1 MSTISALPSAG
12 AAGADSDLEVFTSN
26 FTLSAPHESGR
37 TVARI
42 GATKARNEKSNAARF
57 AFIGALMLLG
67 RVRAA
72 PGYSNDKAMRIHTGP
87 LSATVRSGQPV
98 YLPLDLGSIQ

>member
-1 MSTISALPSAG
+1 
-12 AAGADSDLEVFTSN
+12 
-26 FTLSAPHESGR
+26 
-37 TVARI
+37 
-42 GATKARNEKSNAARF
+42 
-57 AFIGALMLLG
+57 MLLG